1 MTAHSNRINNDNRGS
16 IEDQDPLLLS
26 YAKWIGD
33 PDSLY
38 PVPRP
43 GLKTWVMRC
52 PLPGHSG
59 RVRTF
64 VIDLVS
70 HQWLCTVCAVG
81 GDVVDL
87 AAKLNRFGRRDAERI
102 IAIHRERMTRSA
114 NRYE

>member
-1 MTAHSNRINNDNRGS
+1 MTAHRNLINNDTRGS
-16 IEDQDPLLLS
+16 IEEQDPLLLS
-26 YAKWIGD
+26 YAKRIGE

-38 PVPRP
+38 PVLRR
-43 GLKTWVMRC
+43 GLKVWTMRC

-64 VIDLVS
+64 VVDLVS

-87 AAKLNRFGRRDAERI
+87 AAKLNRFGRRDAEHI

-114 NRYE
+114 Q